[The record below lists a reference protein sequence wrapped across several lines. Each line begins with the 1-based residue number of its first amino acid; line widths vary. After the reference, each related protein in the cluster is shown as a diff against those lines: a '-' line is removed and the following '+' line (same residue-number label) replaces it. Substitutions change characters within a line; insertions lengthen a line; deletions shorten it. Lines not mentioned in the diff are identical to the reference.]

1 LRNINPVEDSE
12 FSIERFEQHYNADL
26 ANGLGNLVAR
36 VSNLLEKNNI
46 EISLK
51 ISSDATLKSV
61 FDQKMQEYK
70 FNEALEILWNK
81 LRECDEIITK
91 KQPWKLDDKQ
101 EIKNILMP
109 IAQNILNVAEL
120 LFPFMPDTAEKVIKQ
135 FSEKNIKKVEILFPR
150 I

>member
-1 LRNINPVEDSE
+1 L
-12 FSIERFEQHYNADL
+12 
-26 ANGLGNLVAR
+26 
-36 VSNLLEKNNI
+36 
-46 EISLK
+46 
-51 ISSDATLKSV
+51 

-120 LFPFMPDTAEKVIKQ
+120 LFPFMPDTAEK
-135 FSEKNIKKVEILFPR
+135 IKKIFLTEKIKKSEILFPR
-150 I
+150 IS